1 VGETIYFGS
10 DSINYVIN
18 TWNRYLQ
25 GGYMAAKISKLEN
38 QYLNEQF
45 NEVQEDDKLSNIF
58 SSVAIFVNEYTNPTA
73 EELKRIMLA
82 NGGVYHHYYNSK
94 TTTHIIAS
102 NLCDAKIKKLKGDE
116 KFVKPEWIV
125 ESLKANILLDVKPY
139 LLYTGLTLDKGQQKL
154 DIALIQKKNDDGH
167 FQMAMERTINEAHSS
182 EPVPPG
188 DTTRH
193 SREMKR
199 AGEDDFLSEF
209 YKRSRLHHISTMGAL
224 FKRHVTEL
232 REKSDGVFPGTILK
246 VTLCSAITRNILK
259 CRYGKY

>member
-1 VGETIYFGS
+1 
-10 DSINYVIN
+10 
-18 TWNRYLQ
+18 
-25 GGYMAAKISKLEN
+25 MAAKISKLEN

-45 NEVQEDDKLSNIF
+45 NEVQEDDKLSNVF
-58 SSVAIFVNEYTNPTA
+58 SNVAIFVNGYTSPTA

-125 ESLKANILLDVKPY
+125 ESLKANMLLDVKPY
-139 LLYTGLTLDKGQQKL
+139 LLYTGLTLDKGQKKL
-154 DIALIQKKNDDGH
+154 DIASIQKKNDDN
-167 FQMAMERTINEAHSS
+167 QTAIERKIDEAHSS

-188 DTTRH
+188 DTSRH

-232 REKSDGVFPGTILK
+232 REKNDGVFPGTSLI
-246 VTLCSAITRNILK
+246 AAF
-259 CRYGKY
+259 Y

>member
-1 VGETIYFGS
+1 VGETIYSTS
-10 DSINYVIN
+10 DTTNYVIHI
-18 TWNRYLQ
+18 WNHYLQ

-45 NEVQEDDKLSNIF
+45 NEVQEDDKLSNVF
-58 SSVAIFVNEYTNPTA
+58 SKVAIFVNGYTCPTA

-102 NLCDAKIKKLKGDE
+102 NLCGAKIKKLKGDE

-125 ESLKANILLDVKPY
+125 ESLKANTLLDVKPY
-139 LLYTGLTLDKGQQKL
+139 LLYTGLTLDKGQKKL
-154 DIALIQKKNDDGH
+154 DIASIQKKNDDN
-167 FQMAMERTINEAHSS
+167 QTAIERKIDEAHSS

-188 DTTRH
+188 DITRH

-232 REKSDGVFPGTILK
+232 REKSDGVFPGTSLAA
-246 VTLCSAITRNILK
+246 L
-259 CRYGKY
+259 Y

>member
-1 VGETIYFGS
+1 
-10 DSINYVIN
+10 
-18 TWNRYLQ
+18 
-25 GGYMAAKISKLEN
+25 MAAKISKLEN

-45 NEVQEDDKLSNIF
+45 NEVQEDDKLSSIF
-58 SSVAIFVNEYTNPTA
+58 SNVSIFVNGYTSPTA

-82 NGGVYHHYYNSK
+82 NGGIYHHYYNSK

-125 ESLKANILLDVKPY
+125 DSLKAKMLLDLKPY
-139 LLYTGLTLDKGQQKL
+139 LLYTGLTLDKGQHKL
-154 DIALIQKKNDDGH
+154 NLTIIPQKKDDGH
-167 FQMAMERTINEAHSS
+167 NLTTTEKKIDSTHSS

-188 DTTRH
+188 DSRH

-232 REKSDGVFPGTILK
+232 REKSDGIFPGKDYTYRFIVHCK
-246 VTLCSAITRNILK
+246 PRNN
-259 CRYGKY
+259 

>member
-1 VGETIYFGS
+1 MAGGGKRKLGDENGFEDRVRWQLHS
-10 DSINYVIN
+10 NVLL
-18 TWNRYLQ
+18 WRYCCKYPLQ

-45 NEVQEDDKLSNIF
+45 DEVQEEEKLSNIF
-58 SSVAIFVNEYTNPTA
+58 SNVTIFVNGYTNPTA
-73 EELKRIMLA
+73 EELKRTMLA
-82 NGGVYHHYYNSK
+82 HGGIYHHYHNSR

-125 ESLKANILLDVKPY
+125 DSVKANSLLDVKPY

-154 DIALIQKKNDDGH
+154 DLASIVKEKNVDHCQNRSEETVVTGSP
-167 FQMAMERTINEAHSS
+167 EA
-182 EPVPPG
+182 VPTS
-188 DTTRH
+188 DIRH

-209 YKRSRLHHISTMGAL
+209 YKRSRLHHISTMGAM
-224 FKRHVTEL
+224 FKRYVTEL
-232 REKSDGVFPGTILK
+232 REKSNRVFLGT
-246 VTLCSAITRNILK
+246 
-259 CRYGKY
+259 